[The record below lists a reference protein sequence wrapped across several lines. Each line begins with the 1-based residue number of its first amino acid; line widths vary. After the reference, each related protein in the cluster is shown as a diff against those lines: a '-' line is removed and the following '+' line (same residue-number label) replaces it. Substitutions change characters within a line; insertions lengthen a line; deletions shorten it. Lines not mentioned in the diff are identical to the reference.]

1 MSAPP
6 DTTGSA
12 ERRLDAL
19 AGERL
24 AELPAE
30 LAERIWDPDR
40 CPVEWLP
47 RLAQTFQVPIY
58 SADWDVD
65 EQRRVIAESIEAR
78 RLGGTVAGLTAV
90 LDAAAAVYDY
100 RETDEPYTAEIDLL
114 NAGQTSL
121 PTPQIVAIL
130 KRQKRA
136 AVKLTV
142 NQVVGLQLDLPVR
155 SGLHAVTVAP
165 PLEGALDA

>member
-6 DTTGSA
+6 ATAGSV
-12 ERRLDAL
+12 EQRLDAVT
-19 AGERL
+19 AERL
-24 AELPAE
+24 ARIPVH
-30 LAERIWDPDR
+30 LAATVWDPSR
-40 CPVEWLP
+40 CPAEWLP
-47 RLAQTFQVPIY
+47 RLAQTFQVPIF
-58 SADWDVD
+58 SIDWTVD
-65 EQRRVIAESIEAR
+65 EQRRVIAESLAAR
-78 RLGGTVAGLTAV
+78 RTGGTVAGLTAA

-100 RETDEPYTAEIDLL
+100 REPDEPYTAEIDIL

-130 KRQKRA
+130 QRQKRA

-155 SGLHAVTVAP
+155 SGLDAVTVAP
-165 PLEGALDA
+165 PLEGALNA

>member
-6 DTTGSA
+6 DTAGSA
-12 ERRLDAL
+12 ERRFDAL
-19 AGERL
+19 AADRL
-24 AELPAE
+24 SDLPAE
-30 LAERIWDPDR
+30 LAADLWDPAR

-47 RLAQTFQVPIY
+47 RLAQTFQVPIF

-65 EQRRVIAESIEAR
+65 EQRRVIAETLTTR
-78 RLGGTVAGLTAV
+78 RAGGTVAGLTAV
-90 LDAAAAVYDY
+90 LDAAGAIYDY
-100 RETDEPYTAEIDLL
+100 RELDAAYTAEIDIL

-121 PTPQIVAIL
+121 PTAQIATIL
-130 KRQKRA
+130 QRTKRA
-136 AVKLTV
+136 AVRLTV